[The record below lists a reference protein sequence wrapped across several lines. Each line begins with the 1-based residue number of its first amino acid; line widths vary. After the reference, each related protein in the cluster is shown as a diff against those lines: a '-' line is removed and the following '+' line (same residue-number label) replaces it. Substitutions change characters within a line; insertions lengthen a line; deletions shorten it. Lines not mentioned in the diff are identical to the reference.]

1 MKPEYTDDV
10 IESLENTFGELEN
23 RESLADAVLSAA
35 KNAVEDNIPDY
46 LAFRSWIFRET
57 ERIKQR
63 NSRMT
68 APKTVTP
75 EFLMQV
81 FNNTR

>member
-46 LAFRSWIFRET
+46 LGDLMYAADDSFPLRSFGGYDYRY
-57 ERIKQR
+57 
-63 NSRMT
+63 
-68 APKTVTP
+68 V
-75 EFLMQV
+75 
-81 FNNTR
+81 